1 MIVKFMYE
9 LVYDGS
15 KKLQS
20 RLKDYINIIQ
30 GVAKVE
36 YKRIPSHMLD
46 CEELVSIGIIA
57 LQALFKNKT
66 DEQLDNYNSSY
77 IATAVRWAIRNEL
90 RNRYKWYTLKHK
102 KENGE
107 LTDEEYSE
115 NQSTL
120 DVSPT
125 KVREAVYET
134 ILSIDS
140 IMASS
145 SDSDSPF
152 DFIKDTSATPDESA
166 EISELSKL
174 IKEAIAKLPQK
185 DRTIVE
191 YRFYR
196 NLQVK
201 QIAQMVGLS
210 SSRITRI
217 IQAALNDVRVY
228 LQKRGLTSY

>member
-1 MIVKFMYE
+1 MVA
-9 LVYDGS
+9 
-15 KKLQS
+15 KLQAK
-20 RLKDYINIIQ
+20 LKDYIDIIQ
-30 GVAKVE
+30 KVAKVE
-36 YKRIPSHMLD
+36 YRRIPSHMLD
-46 CEELVSIGIIA
+46 CEELVSIGLIA
-57 LQALFKNKT
+57 LQALFKDKT
-66 DEQLDNYNSSY
+66 EEEMTHYNSSY

-102 KENGE
+102 KEDNE
-107 LTDEEYSE
+107 FEEEYTE

-120 DVSPT
+120 DVSPA

-140 IMASS
+140 IMAAS
-145 SDSDSPF
+145 SDNDSPF
-152 DFIKDTSATPDESA
+152 DFIKDTSATPDEKA

-174 IKEAIAKLPQK
+174 IKEAIAKLPRK

-201 QIAQMVGLS
+201 QIAAMVGLS

-217 IQAALNDVRVY
+217 VQASLNQVRKY
-228 LQKRGLTSY
+228 LQAKGLTNY

>member
-1 MIVKFMYE
+1 MVA
-9 LVYDGS
+9 
-15 KKLQS
+15 KLQAK
-20 RLKDYINIIQ
+20 LKDYIDIIQ
-30 GVAKVE
+30 KVAKVE
-36 YKRIPSHMLD
+36 YRRIPSHMLD

-66 DEQLDNYNSSY
+66 EEQLQHYNSSY

-102 KENGE
+102 QEDSENAN
-107 LTDEEYSE
+107 DEEYSE

-140 IMASS
+140 IMANN
-145 SDSDSPF
+145 SDNDSPF
-152 DFIKDTSATPDESA
+152 DFIKDTSATPDEKA
-166 EISELSKL
+166 EITELGRV
-174 IKEAIAKLPQK
+174 IREAIATLPQK

-196 NLQVK
+196 NMQVK

-217 IQAALNDVRVY
+217 VQSALNNVREY

>member
-1 MIVKFMYE
+1 MQA
-9 LVYDGS
+9 
-15 KKLQS
+15 KL
-20 RLKDYINIIQ
+20 KEYIDIIQ
-30 GVAKVE
+30 KVARVE
-36 YKRIPSHMLD
+36 YKRIPNHMLD

-66 DEQLDNYNSSY
+66 EEQMQNYNSSY

-102 KENGE
+102 KEDGE
-107 LTDEEYSE
+107 YSDEEYSE

-125 KVREAVYET
+125 KIREAVYET

-140 IMASS
+140 IMAAS
-145 SDSDSPF
+145 SDNDSPF
-152 DFIKDTSATPDESA
+152 DFIKDTSATPDEKA
-166 EISELSKL
+166 EITELSKL

-185 DRTIVE
+185 DRIIVE

-196 NLQVK
+196 NMQVK
-201 QIAQMVGLS
+201 QIASMVGLS

-217 IQAALNDVRVY
+217 VQSSLNQVREY
-228 LQKRGLTSY
+228 LQKRGLSSY

>member
-1 MIVKFMYE
+1 MVA
-9 LVYDGS
+9 
-15 KKLQS
+15 KLQAK
-20 RLKDYINIIQ
+20 LKDYIDIIQ
-30 GVAKVE
+30 KVARVE

-66 DEQLDNYNSSY
+66 EEQLANYNSSY

-102 KENGE
+102 KEDEFEGE
-107 LTDEEYSE
+107 DMSYSD
-115 NQSTL
+115 NSSL
-120 DVSPT
+120 DVSPM
-125 KVREAVYET
+125 KIREAVYET

-140 IMASS
+140 IMAAS
-145 SDSDSPF
+145 SDNDSPF
-152 DFIKDTSATPDESA
+152 DFIKDTSAMPDEKA

-196 NLQVK
+196 NMQVK
-201 QIAQMVGLS
+201 QIATMVGLS

-217 IQAALNDVRVY
+217 VQASLNQVREY
-228 LQKRGLTSY
+228 LQKRGMTSY

>member
-1 MIVKFMYE
+1 MQAK
-9 LVYDGS
+9 
-15 KKLQS
+15 
-20 RLKDYINIIQ
+20 LKDYIDIIQ
-30 GVAKVE
+30 KVAKVE

-57 LQALFKNKT
+57 LQALFKNKSE
-66 DEQLDNYNSSY
+66 EQIKNYNSSY

-102 KENGE
+102 KEDDIE
-107 LTDEEYSE
+107 EEYLE

-120 DVSPT
+120 DVTPS

-140 IMASS
+140 IMAAS
-145 SDSDSPF
+145 SDNDSPF
-152 DFIKDTSATPDESA
+152 DFIKDTHALPDEKA
-166 EISELSKL
+166 EISELSKM
-174 IKEAIAKLPQK
+174 IKQAISKLPQK

-201 QIAQMVGLS
+201 QIAAMVGLS

-217 IQAALNDVRVY
+217 IQSALNNVREY
-228 LQKRGLTSY
+228 LQKRDLTSY

>member
-1 MIVKFMYE
+1 MQAK
-9 LVYDGS
+9 
-15 KKLQS
+15 
-20 RLKDYINIIQ
+20 LKDYIDIIQ
-30 GVAKVE
+30 KVARVE

-46 CEELVSIGIIA
+46 CDELVSIGIIA
-57 LQALFKNKT
+57 LQALFKNKSEE
-66 DEQLDNYNSSY
+66 DLKNYNSSY

-102 KENGE
+102 KEDGE
-107 LTDEEYSE
+107 EEIGEEYSD
-115 NQSTL
+115 NQSAL

-140 IMASS
+140 IMAAS
-145 SDSDSPF
+145 SDNESPF
-152 DFIKDTSATPDESA
+152 DFIKDTSATPDEKA

-174 IKEAIAKLPQK
+174 IKEAISKLPQK

-196 NLQVK
+196 NMQVK
-201 QIAQMVGLS
+201 QIAIMVGLS

-217 IQAALNDVRVY
+217 VQASLNHVREY
-228 LQKRGLTSY
+228 LQKRGLNNY

>member
-1 MIVKFMYE
+1 
-9 LVYDGS
+9 
-15 KKLQS
+15 
-20 RLKDYINIIQ
+20 
-30 GVAKVE
+30 
-36 YKRIPSHMLD
+36 MLD

-66 DEQLDNYNSSY
+66 EEQLANYNSSY

-102 KENGE
+102 KEE
-107 LTDEEYSE
+107 SEVEEEYSE
-115 NQSTL
+115 NQSAL

-125 KVREAVYET
+125 KIREAVYET

-140 IMASS
+140 IMAAS
-145 SDSDSPF
+145 SDNDSPF
-152 DFIKDTSATPDESA
+152 DFIKDTSATPDEKA

-174 IKEAIAKLPQK
+174 IKEAIAKLPRK

-201 QIAQMVGLS
+201 QIASMVGLS

-217 IQAALNDVRVY
+217 IQASLNQVRQY
-228 LQKRGLTSY
+228 LQSQGLTNY

>member
-1 MIVKFMYE
+1 MVA
-9 LVYDGS
+9 
-15 KKLQS
+15 KLQAK
-20 RLKDYINIIQ
+20 LKDYIDIIQ
-30 GVAKVE
+30 KVAKVE
-36 YKRIPSHMLD
+36 YRRIPSHMLD

-57 LQALFKNKT
+57 LQALFKDKT
-66 DEQLDNYNSSY
+66 EEEMTHYNSSY

-102 KENGE
+102 KEDNE
-107 LTDEEYSE
+107 FEEEYTE

-120 DVSPT
+120 DVSPA

-140 IMASS
+140 IMAAS
-145 SDSDSPF
+145 SDNDSPF
-152 DFIKDTSATPDESA
+152 DFIKDTSATPDEKA

-174 IKEAIAKLPQK
+174 IKEAIAKLPRK

-201 QIAQMVGLS
+201 QIAAKV
-210 SSRITRI
+210 
-217 IQAALNDVRVY
+217 
-228 LQKRGLTSY
+228 